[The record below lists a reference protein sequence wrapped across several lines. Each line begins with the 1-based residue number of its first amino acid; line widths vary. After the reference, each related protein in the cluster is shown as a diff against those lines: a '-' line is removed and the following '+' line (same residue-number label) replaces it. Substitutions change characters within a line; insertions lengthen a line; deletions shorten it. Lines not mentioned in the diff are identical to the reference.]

1 MNRNIFMSVS
11 KKERGNSKAPYNFLY
26 KYAMYFIHKI
36 LNSETSTGRVN
47 ICYSAAIVT
56 VDKTIISYTLYPA
69 SYPTKKLY
77 PILSYPIISYHVQ
90 CTLRSKR

>member
-36 LNSETSTGRVN
+36 LKSETSTGRVN

-56 VDKTIISYTLYPA
+56 VDKTIITHTLYPA
-69 SYPTKKLY
+69 S
-77 PILSYPIISYHVQ
+77 
-90 CTLRSKR
+90 